1 MIPYSFFLIVSLDI
15 LSTAKV
21 MQVVAMIDT
30 VLLQFID

>member
-1 MIPYSFFLIVSLDI
+1 MIPYSFFLIVSLDT